1 MNVARKRCCAN
12 RAPEFDATA
21 ATSGAAGALRRSYVA
36 VCFAIQSEIAAN
48 ACGAKV
54 SSIARDSAGKPM

>member
-21 ATSGAAGALRRSYVA
+21 ATSGAGGVLGRSYVA
-36 VCFAIQSEIAAN
+36 VCFAIQAEIAAS
-48 ACGAKV
+48 AWGANV